1 LPGDL
6 VDILIL
12 SGLVGLAT
20 GLGGLIA
27 VIRRPGRKTLGFLM
41 GLAAGIMVM
50 LSFIALMSEAL
61 RISGPFM
68 GAAGFT
74 VGSVLMFSLDLL
86 LPHKY
91 FAVDEKG
98 MLDGKLLKVGVMI
111 AIGISLH
118 NFPEG
123 VAVASGFSSSPK
135 LGLVIA
141 VAIGLHNIPE
151 GIATSLPMY
160 VVGSSRRSAVGLALA
175 SGLVEP
181 LGALLAGLFQST
193 FHELVPFGLAF
204 ASGVIVFITTDELIP
219 VAHEHGHERSTSLG
233 LIAGCIATFIL
244 IGTIG

>member
-1 LPGDL
+1 MLNDL
-6 VDILIL
+6 VDIMIL
-12 SGLVGLAT
+12 SGLAGLAT

-27 VIRRPGRKTLGFLM
+27 VVRRPGRKTLGFLM

-50 LSFIALMSEAL
+50 LSFLELMSEAL
-61 RISGPFM
+61 KISGLFM
-68 GAAGFT
+68 VAAGFT
-74 VGSVLMFSLDLL
+74 VGSILMFSLDLL

-98 MLDGKLLKVGVMI
+98 LLDGRLLKAGVMI

-123 VAVASGFSSSPK
+123 VAVASGYLYEPR

-151 GIATSLPMY
+151 GMATSLPMY
-160 VVGSSRRSAVGLALA
+160 AAGSSRRSAVGLAFA

-181 LGALLAGLFQST
+181 LGALLAGLFLT
-193 FHELVPFGLAF
+193 AFHDLVTFGLAF
-204 ASGVIVFITTDELIP
+204 ASGVMVFITMDELIP
-219 VAHEHGHERSTSLG
+219 IAHEHGHEHFTSFG
-233 LIAGCIATFIL
+233 LITGCIATFVL
-244 IGTIG
+244 IGILG

>member
-1 LPGDL
+1 MLSDL
-6 VDILIL
+6 VDIMIL
-12 SGLVGLAT
+12 SGLAGLAT

-41 GLAAGIMVM
+41 GLAAGIMMM
-50 LSFIALMSEAL
+50 LSFLELMSEAL
-61 RISGPFM
+61 KISGLFLV
-68 GAAGFT
+68 AAGFT
-74 VGSVLMFSLDLL
+74 TGSILMFSLDFV

-98 MLDGKLLKVGVMI
+98 LLDGRLLKKSAMI

-123 VAVASGFSSSPK
+123 IAVALGYSFTPR
-135 LGLVIA
+135 LGLVMA

-160 VVGSSRRSAVGLALA
+160 AAGSSRRSAVGLALA

-181 LGALLAGLFQST
+181 LGALLAGIFLT
-193 FHELVPFGLAF
+193 AFHDLVPFGLAF
-204 ASGVIVFITTDELIP
+204 ASGVMVFITMDELIP
-219 VAHEHGHERSTSLG
+219 VAHEQGHEHFISLG
-233 LIAGCIATFIL
+233 LITGCIATFIL
-244 IGTIG
+244 IGTLG